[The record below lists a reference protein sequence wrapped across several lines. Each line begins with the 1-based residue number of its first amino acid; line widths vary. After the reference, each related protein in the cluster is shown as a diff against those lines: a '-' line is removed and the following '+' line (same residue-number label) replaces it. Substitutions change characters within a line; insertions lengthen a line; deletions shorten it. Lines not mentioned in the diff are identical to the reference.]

1 MPTESCSMRPS
12 TLEWIAKA
20 DADVLTARRELTA
33 PDRPNYDAAAFHA
46 QQCAEKCLKAR
57 LIEEGRSFPKTHD
70 LAVVLALVVPL
81 EPLWG
86 QMRQALDRLTA
97 MAVEVR
103 YPGMVADR
111 KDAQEA
117 VRTAEQIRGL
127 LRASLGV

>member
-1 MPTESCSMRPS
+1 MRPS

-20 DADVLTARRELTA
+20 DADLLTARRELA
-33 PDRPNYDAAAFHA
+33 ARDHPNYDAAAFHA

-57 LIEEGRSFPKTHD
+57 LVEDGLPFPRTHD

-81 EPLWG
+81 EPSWD
-86 QMRQALDRLTA
+86 QMRLALDRLTA

-103 YPGMVADR
+103 YPGMVADQV
-111 KDAQEA
+111 DAAEA